1 MKTFRLPVLTGI
13 LTLLFAGCSD
23 EPPPLPTGRA
33 ELVIRF
39 FQSVKNNDVNSAM
52 RQGIKLRS
60 LDKHNENIVRLVEI
74 QQCNAYI
81 NEAQKAVN
89 SGDINKAVA
98 VLRQGVTQYPD
109 NVTLREL
116 LPRVRQLRNARSL
129 LEGMKKASNSIAMRS
144 ALTAARIGLYVN
156 TTPALNRYFDQYE
169 KKILEV
175 EKAEQLKARAEA
187 EKRAKE
193 EALKRAEAEK
203 KAAEEAQKKAEAQPA
218 EPSQKQQPEP
228 AMPQRSAEDKK

>member
-1 MKTFRLPVLTGI
+1 MKTLRLPVLTGI
-13 LTLLFAGCSD
+13 LTLLIAGCSD

-39 FQSVKNNDVNSAM
+39 FKSVENNDVNSAM

-89 SGDINKAVA
+89 AGDINKAVA
-98 VLRQGVTQYPD
+98 VLRQGVSRYPD

-144 ALTAARIGLYVN
+144 ALTAARIGLYIN

-203 KAAEEAQKKAEAQPA
+203 KAAEEAQKKAESQPA

-228 AMPQRSAEDKK
+228 AMPQSIAEEKK